1 MASTRP
7 TMPVHLSRRV
17 DFPMVDMAGVSYYPR
32 KFDLAHRFF
41 EESWDELC
49 GISYPE
55 IINELNLGFPVVD
68 VKSSFIKPLRY
79 GDTIDAE
86 ISITEVGT
94 KSCKWRY
101 VFKNQQGDLLWQS
114 EQVTVC
120 VNMTTMES
128 QNIPEQ
134 LKKGLVDAIE

>member
-1 MASTRP
+1 MESARP
-7 TMPVHLSRRV
+7 TMPVYLSRRV

-32 KFDLAHRFF
+32 IFDLAHRFF

-101 VFKNQQGDLLWQS
+101 VFKNQQDDLLWQS

-128 QNIPEQ
+128 QNIPEL